1 MLRPMT
7 TTERPVSEPARIAA
21 PDEGI
26 TQDELALAGRN
37 HALPLEALR
46 YDLTPPGLHY
56 VLVHYD
62 VPDVDAATWTL
73 EVGGEVARPLSLDL
87 DALRAYPTVT
97 LPVTLECAGN
107 GRAHLMPRPVS
118 QPWLEGA
125 VGTAEWTGV
134 RLSDV
139 LADAG
144 LSDRAVDVVLT
155 GADHGIE
162 RGVEQD
168 YARGLTLEQACRPDV
183 LLAYEMNGRPLPPQ
197 HGFPLRAVVPGWY
210 GMTSVKWLTS
220 LRVIDTA
227 YDGFQNA
234 VAYRVKQAVDDLGE
248 PVTTIAPRALMVP
261 PGFPDFGSRRRVVET
276 GGVQLQ
282 GRAWSGR
289 GPVTA
294 VEVSADGGATW
305 QAASLEP
312 PLGTYAW
319 ARWTFAWEAEPGDH
333 ELCVRAR
340 DDTGGVQPLLPPWN
354 AQGMANN
361 AVQRVLVHVR

>member
-1 MLRPMT
+1 MT
-7 TTERPVSEPARIAA
+7 TTQRPVSEPARLAS

-46 YDLTPPGLHY
+46 HDLTPPGLHY

-62 VPDVDAATWTL
+62 VPDVDAATWAL
-73 EVGGEVARPLSLDL
+73 EVGGEVARPLSLEL
-87 DALRAYPTVT
+87 DALRAYPAVS

-125 VGTAEWTGV
+125 VGTAVWTGA

-139 LADAG
+139 LDDAG
-144 LSDRAVDVVLT
+144 LTDRAVDVVLT

-168 YARGLTLEQACRPDV
+168 YARGLTLEQARRPEV
-183 LLAYEMNGRPLPPQ
+183 LLAYEMNGQPLPPQ
-197 HGFPLRAVVPGWY
+197 HGFPLRTVVPGWY

-220 LRVIDTA
+220 LRVVDA
-227 YDGFQNA
+227 PYDGFQNA
-234 VAYRVKQAVDDLGE
+234 VAYRFKQDVDDVGT

-261 PGFPDFGSRRRVVET
+261 PGFPDFGSRRRVVEA
-276 GGVQLQ
+276 GPVALQ

-289 GPVTA
+289 GPVTT

-305 QAASLEP
+305 EDAALER

-319 ARWTFAWEAEPGDH
+319 ARWTYTWQAERGDRV
-333 ELCVRAR
+333 LCVRAG
-340 DDTGGVQPLLPPWN
+340 DDTGEVQPLQPPWN
-354 AQGMANN
+354 TQGMANN
-361 AVQRVLVHVR
+361 AVQRVAVHVR